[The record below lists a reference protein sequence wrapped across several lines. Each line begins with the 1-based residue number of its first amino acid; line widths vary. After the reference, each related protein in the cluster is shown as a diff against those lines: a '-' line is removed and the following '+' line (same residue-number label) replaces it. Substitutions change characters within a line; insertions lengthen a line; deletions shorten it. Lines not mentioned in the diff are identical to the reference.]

1 MFAQMSMLNARDSEQ
16 QDKVAAAKA
25 EREAKKQ
32 QKMEQMRAMMA
43 APAPAPLPDVP
54 PHIEGLR
61 EMRVWAEADL
71 AGVNHAFGAVLL
83 ARVRADLA
91 QAHL

>member
-1 MFAQMSMLNARDSEQ
+1 MSMLNARDSEQ

-43 APAPAPLPDVP
+43 AVSRQLSVCR
-54 PHIEGLR
+54 GT
-61 EMRVWAEADL
+61 
-71 AGVNHAFGAVLL
+71 
-83 ARVRADLA
+83 
-91 QAHL
+91 

>member
-32 QKMEQMRAMMA
+32 QKFLEVQRTQLQRALLEHHYMREPEQVPERERQV
-43 APAPAPLPDVP
+43 PAPPEEAQPQ
-54 PHIEGLR
+54 PHGTR
-61 EMRVWAEADL
+61 PS
-71 AGVNHAFGAVLL
+71 
-83 ARVRADLA
+83 
-91 QAHL
+91 